1 MPNKNNLITS
11 KNSKTLVK
19 LKFSKIDY
27 DTINLLTNQV
37 KYFFSR
43 KPKKEVSLNAKN
55 ILKRVKDASHHMG
68 GLRFYPNINES
79 VVDKN
84 LRIIG
89 LKKIYVCSSAVFP
102 TSGSVNPTMTICT
115 LANKLGNH
123 LKKKLIIEIVKK

>member
-1 MPNKNNLITS
+1 
-11 KNSKTLVK
+11 
-19 LKFSKIDY
+19 
-27 DTINLLTNQV
+27 
-37 KYFFSR
+37 
-43 KPKKEVSLNAKN
+43 
-55 ILKRVKDASHHMG
+55 MG

-123 LKKKLIIEIVKK
+123 LKKNL